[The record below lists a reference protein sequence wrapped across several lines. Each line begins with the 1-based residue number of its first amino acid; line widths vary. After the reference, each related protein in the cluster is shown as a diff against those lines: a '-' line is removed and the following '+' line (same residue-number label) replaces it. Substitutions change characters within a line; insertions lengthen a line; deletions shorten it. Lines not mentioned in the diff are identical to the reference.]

1 MNKNKIVEYF
11 DLASQ
16 YRPGGSHAV
25 AEEENKK
32 ALKLHWLPQYLAL
45 LAGIIAQRYFAGYM
59 TTGQWDPTGFLG
71 WVVASIIVALMAFPA
86 VYKGS
91 FDATKPIFVQLCVI
105 FTTGTGWQT
114 IVGSALK
121 AAGATIK

>member
-1 MNKNKIVEYF
+1 MNRIIEYF

-25 AEEENKK
+25 SGGKSK
-32 ALKLHWLPQYLAL
+32 KLHWFPQYIAL
-45 LAGIIAQRYFAGYM
+45 LLGIVFQPLFQQYM
-59 TTGQWDPTGFLG
+59 STGIWEFSEFGGHLL
-71 WVVASIIVALMAFPA
+71 ASAIIGVMAFPS

-105 FTTGTGWQT
+105 FIAGTGWQT
-114 IVGSALK
+114 LVGSALK
-121 AAGATIK
+121 AANILPS